1 MYCIHCGKEIPD
13 GASFCIHCGKKQTV
27 EVQPSVETY
36 SKKEGNQTV
45 QSGEQ
50 SDQQNVPPPEQDSD
64 TNTNT
69 NSATSAEPSNQ
80 QEAPSFKELAKELK
94 DVGSSVLNCEGETR
108 NDTICPFC
116 GADNCQP
123 MQKTTTETSVKGY
136 GWGSGCCG
144 MLLLGPFGLL
154 CGLCGAGSKSK
165 TSSELWW
172 TCMKCGKQHL
182 ALADGLKKWDNSVSM
197 LLVSACMLGIF
208 FLIVRY
214 MELGIIGLILELGFV
229 IAPPLG
235 LCGLHEE
242 VSEELGVPILDYLT
256 PEQKKTSLWTA
267 LGAMAIVLIIGLFG
281 LSILENILGE

>member
-13 GASFCIHCGKKQTV
+13 GASFCIHCGKKQIV
-27 EVQPSVETY
+27 EVQPSAETY
-36 SKKEGNQTV
+36 NQQEEDQTI
-45 QSGEQ
+45 QSEVQ

-64 TNTNT
+64 TNTN
-69 NSATSAEPSNQ
+69 SATSAEPSNQ
-80 QEAPSFKELAKELK
+80 QESPSFKELAKELK

-123 MQKTTTETSVKGY
+123 MQKTTTETNIKGY

-165 TSSELWW
+165 TSSELWL

-197 LLVSACMLGIF
+197 VLLSACIMGIL

-214 MELGIIGLILELGFV
+214 MELGIIGLIFELGFV

-235 LCGLHEE
+235 LYGLHEE

>member
-13 GASFCIHCGKKQTV
+13 DASFCIHCGKKQIIET
-27 EVQPSVETY
+27 QPYVETY
-36 SKKEGNQTV
+36 NKKENDQAIPP
-45 QSGEQ
+45 EANRN
-50 SDQQNVPPPEQDSD
+50 QQNVPPPEQESD
-64 TNTNT
+64 TNADSTT
-69 NSATSAEPSNQ
+69 PTESSSPKETS
-80 QEAPSFKELAKELK
+80 SFKELSRELK
-94 DVGSSVLNCEGETR
+94 DIGSSVLNGEGEVR

-123 MQKTTTETSVKGY
+123 MQKTTAETNIKNY

-165 TSSELWW
+165 MSSELWW

-182 ALADGLKKWDNSVSM
+182 ALADGLKKWDNSVSTI
-197 LLVSACMLGIF
+197 LISACMLGIF
-208 FLIVRY
+208 FLIVHY
-214 MELGIIGLILELGFV
+214 MELGLIGLILELGFV

-235 LCGLHEE
+235 LYGLHEE

-256 PEQKKTSLWTA
+256 PEQKKTSLWIA
-267 LGAMAIVLIIGLFG
+267 LGAMAIVLVIGLFG
-281 LSILENILGE
+281 PSILENILGE